1 MVAAETNHLK
11 DMDNVPSV
19 ISVRGLS
26 YAYPG
31 LSSPTVD
38 NITFDVPEGT
48 IFGLLGPSGAGKS
61 TVQRIL
67 TRQIRRIDRGQVQIL
82 GRDIGEWDHCLFE
95 RVGVGFEL
103 PNHYPRLTALENLQ
117 FFASF
122 YASDTR
128 DPLELLDR
136 VGLKAAAPKR
146 VSEFSKGM
154 QVRLN
159 FARALL
165 HDPELLFLDEPTTG
179 LDPTTAEL
187 IREAISELR
196 SEGRTIVLTTH
207 NMHDAERLCDQV
219 GFLSAGRMDV
229 IETPKA
235 LKLKYGEATVEVTV
249 IEQDRPVSKQF
260 PLQGLGENTNFLQ
273 LIQSKGI
280 QTIHSQEATLDKVFQ
295 IVTGQ
300 SLTGEADK

>member
-1 MVAAETNHLK
+1 
-11 DMDNVPSV
+11 
-19 ISVRGLS
+19 
-26 YAYPG
+26 
-31 LSSPTVD
+31 
-38 NITFDVPEGT
+38 
-48 IFGLLGPSGAGKS
+48 
-61 TVQRIL
+61 
-67 TRQIRRIDRGQVQIL
+67 
-82 GRDIGEWDHCLFE
+82 
-95 RVGVGFEL
+95 L

-196 SEGRTIVLTTH
+196 SEGKTIVLTTH

-249 IEQDRPVSKQF
+249 IEQDRPVSRRF
-260 PLQGLGENTNFLQ
+260 PLKGLGENTDFLQ

>member
-1 MVAAETNHLK
+1 
-11 DMDNVPSV
+11 MDEGQDI
-19 ISVRGLS
+19 ISVNRLS

-31 LSSPTVD
+31 ATSPTISD
-38 NITFDVPEGT
+38 ISFAVPKGT

-67 TRQIRRIDRGQVQIL
+67 TRQIRRIDSGDVLVL
-82 GRDIGEWDHCLFE
+82 GRNVKKWDHKLFE

-103 PNHYPRLTALENLQ
+103 PNHYLRLTALENLR

-122 YASDTR
+122 YASILV
-128 DPLELLDR
+128 DPNELLER
-136 VGLKAAAPKR
+136 VGLEDVGHKR

-165 HDPELLFLDEPTTG
+165 HDPELVFLDEPTTG

-187 IREAISELR
+187 IRDEISRLR
-196 SEGRTIVLTTH
+196 SEGKTIVLTTH

-219 GFLSAGRMDV
+219 GFIARGRMSTID
-229 IETPKA
+229 TPEA
-235 LKLKYGEATVEVTV
+235 LKLKYGEPNVEV
-249 IEQDRPVSKQF
+249 IALLKGQQISKQF
-260 PLQGLGENTNFLQ
+260 PLSGLGQNSEFREF
-273 LIQSKGI
+273 IADKEI
-280 QTIHSQEATLDKVFQ
+280 QTIHSQEASLDKVFQ
-295 IVTGQ
+295 IVTGE
-300 SLTGEADK
+300 SLTEGKT